1 MRIKKGFDL
10 RDVCGESVIVAH
22 GKENIDFSKVVS
34 LNETATFLWKQV
46 EGRDFTE
53 DEMVKALTED
63 YEVSEETART
73 DVHNL
78 VTRWAEIGLLE

>member
-53 DEMVKALTED
+53 DEMVKVLTED